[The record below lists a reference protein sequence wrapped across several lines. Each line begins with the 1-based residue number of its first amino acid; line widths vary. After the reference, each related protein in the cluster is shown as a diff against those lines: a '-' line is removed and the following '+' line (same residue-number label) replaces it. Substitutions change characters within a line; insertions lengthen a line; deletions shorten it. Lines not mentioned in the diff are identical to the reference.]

1 MIVSSKFNAQVG
13 AILHGRSYW
22 AIKKI
27 NGDWLSELDEDVSLR
42 HGHTRHLHWHDHIV
56 SGGDGANIRELWLFC
71 PPHINKYARN
81 PLGSRARLVITEPW
95 TAFVLNGAQMN
106 IGTGERY
113 PTYQVIG
120 QVLNKETGRCVAF
133 IWDTMIQAM
142 SKPYYTSV
150 YDFRPWREGATPI
163 GMLALDVL
171 GLRLG

>member
-22 AIKKI
+22 AVKLK

-56 SGGDGANIRELWLFC
+56 ANGDGANIRELWLFC
-71 PPHINKYARN
+71 PPHKRN

-95 TAFVLNGAQMN
+95 TAFVLNGTQMN

-120 QVLNKETGRCVAF
+120 QVFNKETGRCVAF
-133 IWDTMIQAM
+133 IWDALIGAM
-142 SKPYYTSV
+142 STPFYTSV
-150 YDFRPWREGATPI
+150 YDFKPWREGAAVN

-171 GLRLG
+171 GLRLS